1 MKEIFDLARIL
12 RTLVIW
18 KIDFHTYANYFHC
31 YLEKSLELN
40 LPILEQVSNCKSL
53 LIAGIG
59 GDYDV
64 FCGLPNYFE
73 LKQCCMNVHL
83 GNFSF
88 SDIARAQNSIKL
100 SPTLVGITADHEDI
114 CPSSTEFSVSH
125 WFQEKLNESV
135 PIWSFHMTGAEPL
148 SENYQIPANYLNL
161 DGILEIDGGV
171 DSLMRGDEEE
181 KGTVIEDTTSHYA
194 VNQLQG
200 VPMRMLACI
209 GLGAEQDISY
219 AQVSENIAALIKSGG
234 FFGIMF
240 LNLT

>member
-1 MKEIFDLARIL
+1 
-12 RTLVIW
+12 
-18 KIDFHTYANYFHC
+18 
-31 YLEKSLELN
+31 
-40 LPILEQVSNCKSL
+40 
-53 LIAGIG
+53 
-59 GDYDV
+59 
-64 FCGLPNYFE
+64 
-73 LKQCCMNVHL
+73 
-83 GNFSF
+83 
-88 SDIARAQNSIKL
+88 
-100 SPTLVGITADHEDI
+100 
-114 CPSSTEFSVSH
+114 
-125 WFQEKLNESV
+125 
-135 PIWSFHMTGAEPL
+135 MTGAEPL
-148 SENYQIPANYLNL
+148 SENYQIPVNYLNL